1 MDEIGLEQYSDMPR
15 EIFNNI
21 MKFSAALDKL
31 CTLRKTRKKQKA
43 ALVDH
48 YAHRINGDR
57 IVMNNRLALVQQNA
71 QKIDDERV
79 RNSKL
84 VDKNWAQEKEIKAL
98 KEKNAHLQA
107 QIRCMEAPTPV

>member
-1 MDEIGLEQYSDMPR
+1 MEEAGIEQYSDMPR

-21 MKFSAALDKL
+21 LKFSRSLDEL
-31 CTLRKTRKKQKA
+31 CTLRKNRKKRKA
-43 ALVDH
+43 ELVYH

-57 IVMNNRLALVQQNA
+57 MVMNQRLALVQQNA
-71 QKIDDERV
+71 EKIDKEREK
-79 RNSKL
+79 NSKL
-84 VDKNWAQEKEIKAL
+84 VDKNYDLTLEIKAL